1 MAGRRVPALTA
12 GAVAAAAVLTGCARA
27 VPMDPGPS
35 AAEVACSQVM
45 VLLPE
50 ALGDRERRKTTAQA
64 TAAWAVPGAAADT
77 AVTMT
82 CGVEPPGPST
92 DPCATM
98 GGVDW
103 VATEHE
109 SRIWYTSYGRSPAVR
124 ISIPRDAQDGTD
136 EVLSAVAASVAQFP
150 AERTC
155 S

>member
-1 MAGRRVPALTA
+1 MVAL
-12 GAVAAAAVLTGCARA
+12 GGCARA

-35 AAEVACSQVM
+35 ATEAGCSQVM

-50 ALGDRERRKTTAQA
+50 AVGERELRETTAQS
-64 TAAWAVPGAAADT
+64 TAAWLLPGQPADA
-77 AVTMT
+77 AVTLT
-82 CGVEPPGPST
+82 CGVDPPAPST
-92 DPCATM
+92 DPCVTM

-109 SRIWYTSYGRSPAVR
+109 NRIWYTGYGRAPAVR
-124 ISIPRDAQDGTD
+124 ISIPKDSQDGTD
-136 EVLSAVAASVAQFP
+136 QVLSAVAGAVAQFP